1 MSRIR
6 SKDTNP
12 ETIVRLIVYGLGY
25 RYRLNVRALPG
36 TPDIVLTRLMKVI
49 DVRGCFWHVHDC
61 KRSHMPKSKQPYW
74 EPKLKR
80 NVQRDRQSNRQLRR
94 LGWDVLV
101 VWECETRDLFRLSKR
116 LTEFLS
122 K

>member
-1 MSRIR
+1 
-6 SKDTNP
+6 
-12 ETIVRLIVYGLGY
+12 
-25 RYRLNVRALPG
+25 
-36 TPDIVLTRLMKVI
+36 
-49 DVRGCFWHVHDC
+49 
-61 KRSHMPKSKQPYW
+61 MPKSKQPYW